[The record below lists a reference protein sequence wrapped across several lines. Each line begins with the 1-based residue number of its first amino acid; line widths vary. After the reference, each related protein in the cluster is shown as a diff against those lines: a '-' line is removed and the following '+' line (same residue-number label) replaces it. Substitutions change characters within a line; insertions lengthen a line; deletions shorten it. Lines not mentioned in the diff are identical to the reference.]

1 MAEAAVAP
9 VADTPEAEVAPA
21 VAAEVAE
28 AADAKQK
35 KTVLLLGQFFFV
47 RPTPLVPKRYRP
59 FTSFTERVKTVLS
72 HKGTIITLR
81 SLKEKSLICIAAI
94 VYQSFSRRRSFS
106 TAVF

>member
-35 KTVLLLGQFFFV
+35 NCPSVRTVFFV
-47 RPTPLVPKRYRP
+47 RPT
-59 FTSFTERVKTVLS
+59 LS
-72 HKGTIITLR
+72 EPDRI
-81 SLKEKSLICIAAI
+81 
-94 VYQSFSRRRSFS
+94 
-106 TAVF
+106 

>member
-35 KTVLLLGQFFFV
+35 KLSFFRTVFFV
-47 RPTPLVPKRYRP
+47 GPA
-59 FTSFTERVKTVLS
+59 LS
-72 HKGTIITLR
+72 EPDRI
-81 SLKEKSLICIAAI
+81 
-94 VYQSFSRRRSFS
+94 
-106 TAVF
+106 